1 VKVVEVVLEVVLL
14 IMPVLLNEMLLLILL
29 KIVAVETAG
38 DSHCCDCW
46 VAHLRRT
53 CAELCD
59 QDSVLCSGI

>member
-14 IMPVLLNEMLLLILL
+14 IMPVLLNEVLLLIMLG
-29 KIVAVETAG
+29 IVAVVTAG

-59 QDSVLCSGI
+59 QNSVLCSGI

>member
-1 VKVVEVVLEVVLL
+1 MVEVRLEVVLL
-14 IMPVLLNEMLLLILL
+14 IMPVLLNVVLLLIMLR
-29 KIVAVETAG
+29 IVAVVTAG

>member
-1 VKVVEVVLEVVLL
+1 MVEVRLEVVLL
-14 IMPVLLNEMLLLILL
+14 IMPMLLNEVLLLLIMLE
-29 KIVAVETAG
+29 IVAVVTAG